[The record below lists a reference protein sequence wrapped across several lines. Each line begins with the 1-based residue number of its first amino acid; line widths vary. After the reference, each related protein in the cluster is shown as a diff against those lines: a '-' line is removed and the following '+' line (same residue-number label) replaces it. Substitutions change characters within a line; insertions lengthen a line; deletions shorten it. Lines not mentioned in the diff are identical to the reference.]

1 MAYPSF
7 SVETEQTIGHHHH
20 HHLFFELHFII
31 IIIII
36 IIMSIPCR
44 LRQDVRP
51 GL

>member
-1 MAYPSF
+1 MNKILYR
-7 SVETEQTIGHHHH
+7 
-20 HHLFFELHFII
+20 FILKKKI

-44 LRQDVRP
+44 LRQDVQP

>member
-1 MAYPSF
+1 MYF
-7 SVETEQTIGHHHH
+7 LKLNKIIYYKKIII
-20 HHLFFELHFII
+20 FII

>member
-1 MAYPSF
+1 MGKECLRYSG
-7 SVETEQTIGHHHH
+7 Q
-20 HHLFFELHFII
+20 LI

-44 LRQDVRP
+44 LGHDVQP